1 MGAHRTDM
9 HRLQELVRL
18 HRLGRSRRDVA
29 RLLGMGRDT
38 IRQYEAALAAAGLLD
53 GPEADLPSL
62 EALGEAVRVHAPP
75 AAPPRQQRSKVELHR
90 DEIERQRLKGAQP
103 KAIHDWLR
111 LTQPDYQGSLAA
123 VKRKRPA
130 IHIPPGDF
138 ERWRS
143 CRVQSAASRAA
154 FHPRGVSCSTWLM
167 ATEATASRTSL
178 R

>member
-1 MGAHRTDM
+1 M

-53 GPEADLPSL
+53 GPEAELPSL

-103 KAIHDWLR
+103 KPIHDWLR

-123 VKRKRPA
+123 VKRLVRRLAGGQARSGRCVA
-130 IHIPPGDF
+130 IRVETAPGEWHKVDF
-138 ERWRS
+138 VFAGRFT
-143 CRVQSAASRAA
+143 VRAPV
-154 FHPRGVSCSTWLM
+154 HGSS
-167 ATEATASRTSL
+167 
-178 R
+178 